1 MDKATILVVDDEKEI
16 RELIEIYLKNEGYN
30 VITVEDGLQALE
42 VLKKNEIHL
51 IILDIMLPN
60 IDGIQICKRVRE
72 ELDVPIIMLS
82 AKREDNDKILGIITG
97 ADDYVTKPFNPLELV
112 VRVKAQLRRY
122 LKTTIIAK
130 SNEIV
135 IDDLIINSETHEV
148 TLCGKEVKL
157 TVKEFEIL
165 KLLAENR
172 SVVFSSRNIY
182 ESVWNDVFYQSDST
196 IMTHIK
202 NIREKLGDN
211 VKNPKYIKTVW
222 GVGYKIEK

>member
-1 MDKATILVVDDEKEI
+1 MIKPTILIVDDDKEI

-30 VITVEDGLQALE
+30 VITAEDGREALKTT
-42 VLKKNEIHL
+42 KKNKIHL

-60 IDGIQICKRVRE
+60 IDGIQVCKNIRE
-72 ELDVPIIMLS
+72 YLDVPIIMLS
-82 AKREDNDKILGIITG
+82 AKREDNDKIFGIITG

-122 LKTTIIAK
+122 LRITTLPK
-130 SNEIV
+130 NDEIV
-135 IDDLIINSETHEV
+135 IDDLVINSNTHQV
-148 TLCGKEVKL
+148 TIGEKEIRF

-165 KLLAENR
+165 KLLAEHKN
-172 SVVFSSRNIY
+172 VVFSSRNIY
-182 ESVWNDVFYQSDST
+182 ESVWNEEFYESDST

-202 NIREKLGDN
+202 NIREKLGDS

-222 GVGYKIEK
+222 GVGYKIEG

>member
-1 MDKATILVVDDEKEI
+1 MVKPTILVVDDEKEI

-30 VITVEDGLQALE
+30 VITAEDGLEALE
-42 VLKKNEIHL
+42 ITKKNTIHL
-51 IILDIMLPN
+51 IILDIMLPS
-60 IDGIQICKRVRE
+60 IDGIQVCKSIRKY
-72 ELDVPIIMLS
+72 LDVPIVMLS

-122 LKTTIIAK
+122 LKTTTLPK
-130 SNEIV
+130 NDEIV
-135 IDDLIINSETHEV
+135 IDDLVINSNTHQV
-148 TLCGKEVKL
+148 TIGENEIKF
-157 TVKEFEIL
+157 TGKEFEIL
-165 KLLAENR
+165 KLLAENKN
-172 SVVFSSRNIY
+172 VVFSSRKIY
-182 ESVWNDVFYQSDST
+182 ESVWNEEFYESDST

-222 GVGYKIEK
+222 GVGYKIEG

>member
-1 MDKATILVVDDEKEI
+1 MGKASILVVDDEKEI

-30 VITVEDGLQALE
+30 VITVEDGMQALE
-42 VLKKNEIHL
+42 ALKKNEIHL

-72 ELDVPIIMLS
+72 YLDVPIIMLS

-112 VRVKAQLRRY
+112 LRVKAHLRRY
-122 LKTTIIAK
+122 LKATK
-130 SNEIV
+130 VPQNNEIV
-135 IDDLIINSETHEV
+135 IDDLVINTEKHEV
-148 TLCGKEVKL
+148 TVSGKGIKL
-157 TVKEFEIL
+157 TAKEFEIL
-165 KLLAENR
+165 KLLAENGD
-172 SVVFSSRNIY
+172 VVFTSRNIY
-182 ESVWNDVFYQSDST
+182 ESVWKEDFYQSDST

-202 NIREKLGDN
+202 NIREKLGDS
-211 VKNPKYIKTVW
+211 VKNSKYIKTLW

>member
-1 MDKATILVVDDEKEI
+1 MDKTTILVVDDEKEI
-16 RELIEIYLKNEGYN
+16 RELIEIYLKNEGYK
-30 VITVEDGLQALE
+30 VITAGDGIEALKAVKENE
-42 VLKKNEIHL
+42 VKL

-60 IDGIQICKRVRE
+60 IDGIQICRRIRE
-72 ELDVPIIMLS
+72 DLDVPIIMLS

-122 LKTTIIAK
+122 LKTSRTLQN
-130 SNEIV
+130 NEIV
-135 IDDLIINSETHEV
+135 IDDLVINSDKHQV
-148 TLCGKEVKL
+148 TIAGAEVKL
-157 TVKEFEIL
+157 TAKEFEIL

-172 SVVFSSRNIY
+172 NVVFSSKSIY
-182 ESVWNDVFYQSDST
+182 ESVWKEEFYQSDST

-211 VKNPKYIKTVW
+211 IKNSRYIKTVW

>member
-1 MDKATILVVDDEKEI
+1 MDKTTILVVDDEKEI

-30 VITVEDGLQALE
+30 VITAEDGLQALE
-42 VLKKNEIHL
+42 IAKNSKIQL

-60 IDGIQICKRVRE
+60 IDGIQICKSVRE
-72 ELDVPIIMLS
+72 HLDVPIIMLS

-122 LKTTIIAK
+122 LKTTVAK
-130 SNEIV
+130 KNNEII
-135 IDDLIINSETHEV
+135 IDDLVINSEAHRVYVSGEEI
-148 TLCGKEVKL
+148 KF

-172 SVVFSSRNIY
+172 DVVFNSKNIY
-182 ESVWNDVFYQSDST
+182 ESVWNEEFYESDST

-202 NIREKLGDN
+202 NIREKLGDK
-211 VKNPKYIKTVW
+211 VKNPRYIKTVW